1 MIWMDVELEY
11 LVKAWEQE
19 RRSLRNTE
27 PVGAETVRGRKD
39 VGARETC
46 RRRPGARTRGNS
58 GSRVDGR
65 EPTWN
70 KQGSLLE
77 NHSKQWENSCLQ
89 LTLDVE
95 VCGASRRTA
104 TASPTL
110 EQTFCF
116 TFDKVGVL
124 EYSSNVTQKIDL

>member
-1 MIWMDVELEY
+1 ME
-11 LVKAWEQE
+11 
-19 RRSLRNTE
+19 
-27 PVGAETVRGRKD
+27 
-39 VGARETC
+39 
-46 RRRPGARTRGNS
+46 GNQL
-58 GSRVDGR
+58 GK
-65 EPTWN
+65 E
-70 KQGSLLE
+70 KEQGSLVE
-77 NHSKQWENSCLQ
+77 NRSKEREDSCLR
-89 LTLDVE
+89 LTLDAE